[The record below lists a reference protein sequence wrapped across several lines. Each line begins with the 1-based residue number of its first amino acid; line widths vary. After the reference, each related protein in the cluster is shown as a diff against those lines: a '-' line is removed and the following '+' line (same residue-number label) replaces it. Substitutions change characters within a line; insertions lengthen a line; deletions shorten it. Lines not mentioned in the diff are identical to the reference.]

1 MCVPAAGASKDARPV
16 LTQPGQPAG
25 RETSAT
31 VRPAS
36 VTVAVGDQVVTSS
49 ITLEGLRELGLT
61 EGSPVTVLVKASDVM
76 LAVED

>member
-1 MCVPAAGASKDARPV
+1 MRLSTRNQLTGTVTAITEGSVNAA
-16 LTQPGQPAG
+16 
-25 RETSAT
+25 
-31 VRPAS
+31 

-49 ITLEGLRELGLT
+49 ITLEGLRDLGLA

>member
-1 MCVPAAGASKDARPV
+1 MRLSTRNQLTGTVTAITEGSVNAA
-16 LTQPGQPAG
+16 
-25 RETSAT
+25 
-31 VRPAS
+31 